1 MKSFLN
7 KIKEFWVKSY
17 TSDRKAFY
25 LEMVASILVVIS
37 TTSIAVTADN
47 PPMHLIYPVTF
58 ASALVS
64 IWAYIRRGVAWPLLI
79 TTYFSFVHIFGF
91 GRALGWW

>member
-7 KIKEFWVKSY
+7 KIKEFWVRSY

-64 IWAYIRRGVAWPLLI
+64 IWAYIRRGVA
-79 TTYFSFVHIFGF
+79 
-91 GRALGWW
+91 

>member
-1 MKSFLN
+1 MNNFIIKV
-7 KIKEFWVKSY
+7 KEFWVRSY

-37 TTSIAVTADN
+37 TTSIALTADD
-47 PPMHLIYPVTF
+47 PPMHLIYPITF

-91 GRALGWW
+91 GRAMGWW

>member
-1 MKSFLN
+1 MNSFWN
-7 KIKEFWVKSY
+7 KIKEFWVRSY

-25 LEMVASILVVIS
+25 LEMVASILVIIS

-47 PPMHLIYPVTF
+47 PPMHLIYPITF
-58 ASALVS
+58 TSALVS

-79 TTYFSFVHIFGF
+79 TIYFSFVHIFGF
-91 GRALGWW
+91 GRAMLWW